1 MLKWVYLTGFDVT
14 SSPAIGA
21 DGTVYVG
28 SHDGMLYAFGPGGG

>member
-1 MLKWVYLTGFDVT
+1 VKWRYVVPFGFY

-28 SHDGMLYAFGPGGG
+28 GMDYTMYAFGPGA